1 MEQKKKKEPWRI
13 VVFVLAVAYILWMQ
27 VKNDIAG
34 TLVGVPKERVLAMLL
49 TGFAVT
55 LLKVALLAGIVL
67 LLKWIAGKL
76 HRE

>member
-13 VVFVLAVAYILWMQ
+13 VVFVLAAAYILWMQ

-34 TLVGVPKERVLAMLL
+34 TLVGVPKEQVLPMLV
-49 TGFAVT
+49 TGVAVT

>member
-13 VVFVLAVAYILWMQ
+13 VVFVLAVACILWMQ

-34 TLVGVPKERVLAMLL
+34 TLVGVPKEQVLPMLV
-49 TGFAVT
+49 TGVAVT

>member
-13 VVFVLAVAYILWMQ
+13 VVFVLAVVCILWMQ

-34 TLVGVPKERVLAMLL
+34 TLVGVPKEQVLPMLV
-49 TGFAVT
+49 TGVAVT

>member
-1 MEQKKKKEPWRI
+1 MQQRKKAPWRWVTGILAIACI
-13 VVFVLAVAYILWMQ
+13 VWMWAKKDLLSVWADLPAEQ
-27 VKNDIAG
+27 ALPM
-34 TLVGVPKERVLAMLL
+34 LVTGVV
-49 TGFAVT
+49 VT

>member
-1 MEQKKKKEPWRI
+1 M
-13 VVFVLAVAYILWMQ
+13 VFVLTGAYILWMQ

-34 TLVGVPKERVLAMLL
+34 TLVGVPKEQALPMLL

>member
-13 VVFVLAVAYILWMQ
+13 VVFVLAIAYILWMW
-27 VKNDIAG
+27 VKNNIAG
-34 TLVGVPKERVLAMLL
+34 TLAGVPKEQVLPMLL

-55 LLKVALLAGIVL
+55 LLKIALLAGIVL

-76 HRE
+76 RRE

>member
-34 TLVGVPKERVLAMLL
+34 TLVGVPKEQALPMLV

>member
-34 TLVGVPKERVLAMLL
+34 TLVGVPKEQVLPMLV
-49 TGFAVT
+49 TGVAVT